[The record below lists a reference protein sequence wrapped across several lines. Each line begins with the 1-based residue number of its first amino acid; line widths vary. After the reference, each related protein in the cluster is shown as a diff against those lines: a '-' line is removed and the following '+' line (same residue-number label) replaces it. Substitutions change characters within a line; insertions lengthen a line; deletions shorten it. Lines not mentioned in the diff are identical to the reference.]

1 MRYIGYDDEKEYTF
15 TKDDMPLL
23 EEKLYMNENDK
34 ILKLF
39 REEG

>member
-23 EEKLYMNENDK
+23 KKKLYMDK
-34 ILKLF
+34 DDEILKLF